1 MDHTENPIPLPVRLL
16 AVSGSAVLLATGCA
30 DGQADEEPQDAAVQQ
45 PPATQEAAEP
55 TEDGTQ
61 ADEEPAQIV
70 VESDTLT
77 YTLPAGWEPVNVVPT
92 PMEIDSEP
100 LLHAL
105 RREDGTIIAYTSE
118 TLAEKSPP
126 GTAAATAVSAAA
138 ILPGLFSDQF
148 VGLEDR
154 GSQPYD
160 VPGSVEA
167 ARADMRYSQAHS
179 GTTLVVDTGDAD
191 YTMLHVVI
199 WDAEDP
205 TEDEVNVEV
214 VEEILAGVEAV

>member
-1 MDHTENPIPLPVRLL
+1 MDHTENHIPLPARLL
-16 AVSGSAVLLATGCA
+16 AVIGSAVLLATGCVG
-30 DGQADEEPQDAAVQQ
+30 GQTDEEPQDAAAQQ

-55 TEDGTQ
+55 TEDSTQ
-61 ADEEPAQIV
+61 AEEEPAQII

-77 YTLPAGWEPVNVVPT
+77 YTLPAGWEPANVVPQA
-92 PMEIDSEP
+92 MDIDSEP

-105 RREDGTIIAYTSE
+105 RREDSTIIAYTSQ

-126 GTAAATAVSAAA
+126 GTPAATAQDAAK
-138 ILPGLFSDQF
+138 ILPGLFSERF
-148 VGLEDR
+148 IGLEDR

-205 TEDEVNVEV
+205 TEDEVNAEV